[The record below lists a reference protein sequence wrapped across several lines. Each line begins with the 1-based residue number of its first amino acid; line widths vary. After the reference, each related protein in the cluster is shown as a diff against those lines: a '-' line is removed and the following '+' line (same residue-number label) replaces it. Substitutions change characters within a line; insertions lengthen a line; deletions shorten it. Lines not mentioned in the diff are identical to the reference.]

1 MSPASWPYDAKNRRS
16 KKCKRHIP
24 TNAAQK
30 GSFLCYKN
38 CRVTLSRHNFEDTS
52 IMPVS
57 NEELF
62 SIKSK
67 QYVLIAR
74 AGLSLP
80 SHEMDSKS
88 IHAKMFIQFKY
99 HVERV
104 NLPQGFAKNTFFR
117 TSRHL
122 DEAVT
127 DKEIHNGASLWRKF
141 CAIKKYINNQ
151 ITPIYVSLLGPDGL
165 PPSGQTKETTLFN
178 TKKILYKQEQL
189 ATKARSKHPPSYKL
203 KPFKPSYVPC
213 EWETFLAFG
222 RASDNPETAFFIQ

>member
-1 MSPASWPYDAKNRRS
+1 M
-16 KKCKRHIP
+16 
-24 TNAAQK
+24 
-30 GSFLCYKN
+30 
-38 CRVTLSRHNFEDTS
+38 TLSRHNFEDTP
-52 IMPVS
+52 IIPVS
-57 NEELF
+57 NEELY

-74 AGLSLP
+74 AGLSPP
-80 SHEMDSKS
+80 SNEMDSKT
-88 IHAKMFIQFKY
+88 IQAKIFIQFKH

-104 NLPQGFAKNTFFR
+104 KLPQGFAKNTFFR
-117 TSRHL
+117 TWRHL

-141 CAIKKYINNQ
+141 CANNQ

-203 KPFKPSYVPC
+203 KPFKSSYVPC
-213 EWETFLAFG
+213 VWETFLAFG
-222 RASDNPETAFFIQ
+222 RASRNPVTAFFIQWVDFIHYMKVDPR

>member
-1 MSPASWPYDAKNRRS
+1 
-16 KKCKRHIP
+16 
-24 TNAAQK
+24 
-30 GSFLCYKN
+30 
-38 CRVTLSRHNFEDTS
+38 
-52 IMPVS
+52 MPVS

-88 IHAKMFIQFKY
+88 IHAKMFIQFKH

-104 NLPQGFAKNTFFR
+104 KLPQGFAKNTFFR

-127 DKEIHNGASLWRKF
+127 DKEIHNGGHHFGGNFAPSRSISTTK
-141 CAIKKYINNQ
+141 
-151 ITPIYVSLLGPDGL
+151 L
-165 PPSGQTKETTLFN
+165 PPSTCR
-178 TKKILYKQEQL
+178 Y
-189 ATKARSKHPPSYKL
+189 
-203 KPFKPSYVPC
+203 
-213 EWETFLAFG
+213 
-222 RASDNPETAFFIQ
+222 

>member
-1 MSPASWPYDAKNRRS
+1 MLSDARS
-16 KKCKRHIP
+16 
-24 TNAAQK
+24 
-30 GSFLCYKN
+30 
-38 CRVTLSRHNFEDTS
+38 HNSEDTA

-74 AGLSLP
+74 AGLSIP
-80 SHEMDSKS
+80 SLEMVSAPIFAD
-88 IHAKMFIQFKY
+88 MFIQFKH

-104 NLPQGFAKNTFFR
+104 KLPRGFAKNTFFR
-117 TSRHL
+117 TSRYL

-127 DKEIHNGASLWRKF
+127 DEEIHNGASLWRKF
-141 CAIKKYINNQ
+141 SGIKKYINNQ

-165 PPSGQTKETTLFN
+165 PPSGQTKEITLFN

-189 ATKARSKHPPSYKL
+189 AAQARSKHPPSYKL
-203 KPFKPSYVPC
+203 KPFKSSLPY
-213 EWETFLAFG
+213 EWETLLAFG